1 MVRVILD
8 SAGAGKTKQLIEQI
22 NAAAE
27 VASGNLVC
35 IEPKRELTYNLSYS
49 IRLVPAEDYQVKGL
63 EAFRGFVAGMYA
75 GNFDIT
81 HIFVDNLCKITGEYD
96 AAKIEG
102 FLAWLDNFSEKNNIS
117 VTITMNADKCTPTEG
132 IRKFC

>member
-1 MVRVILD
+1 MVRIILD

-35 IEPKRELTYNLSYS
+35 IEPKRELTYNLSYN
-49 IRLVPAEDYQVKGL
+49 IRLVPAEDYQLKGL
-63 EAFRGFVAGMYA
+63 DVFRGFLSGMYA

-96 AAKIEG
+96 SARVEA
-102 FLAWLDNFSEKNNIS
+102 FLNWLDAFSERNNIS
-117 VTITMNADKCTPTEG
+117 VTITINADKCTPTDG
-132 IRKFC
+132 IRKYC